1 MVIKS
6 WCRYFTGKFIRAW
19 PAITLHA
26 PDMNESGRQ
35 SPRCRRPITAAYPDM
50 NEKLWEK
57 KRKLEDAYDRVMSE
71 LEDYSGSAYGGVTE
85 TIFALFEQF
94 YRKVRMLALPVSG
107 FSLVI
112 GFLLLLLVRRDKL
125 LFRRIFLTF
134 IVGIPGFFLLFTWG
148 IGILLN

>member
-26 PDMNESGRQ
+26 
-35 SPRCRRPITAAYPDM
+35 PDM

-94 YRKVRMLALPVSG
+94 YRKVRMLALQQ
-107 FSLVI
+107 I
-112 GFLLLLLVRRDKL
+112 G
-125 LFRRIFLTF
+125 
-134 IVGIPGFFLLFTWG
+134 
-148 IGILLN
+148 

>member
-1 MVIKS
+1 
-6 WCRYFTGKFIRAW
+6 
-19 PAITLHA
+19 
-26 PDMNESGRQ
+26 
-35 SPRCRRPITAAYPDM
+35 M

-134 IVGIPGFFLLFTWG
+134 IVGIPGFCHR
-148 IGILLN
+148 

>member
-26 PDMNESGRQ
+26 
-35 SPRCRRPITAAYPDM
+35 PDM

-94 YRKVRMLALPVSG
+94 YRKVRML
-107 FSLVI
+107 
-112 GFLLLLLVRRDKL
+112 VRRDKL

-148 IGILLN
+148 IGMLLN

>member
-1 MVIKS
+1 MGPLMEGLRK
-6 WCRYFTGKFIRAW
+6 
-19 PAITLHA
+19 
-26 PDMNESGRQ
+26 
-35 SPRCRRPITAAYPDM
+35 RCLRCL
-50 NEKLWEK
+50 N
-57 KRKLEDAYDRVMSE
+57 
-71 LEDYSGSAYGGVTE
+71 
-85 TIFALFEQF
+85 IF
-94 YRKVRMLALPVSG
+94 KVRMLALPVSG

>member
-1 MVIKS
+1 M
-6 WCRYFTGKFIRAW
+6 GPLMA
-19 PAITLHA
+19 
-26 PDMNESGRQ
+26 
-35 SPRCRRPITAAYPDM
+35 
-50 NEKLWEK
+50 
-57 KRKLEDAYDRVMSE
+57 
-71 LEDYSGSAYGGVTE
+71 VTE
-85 TIFALFEQF
+85 TVFALFEQF

>member
-26 PDMNESGRQ
+26 PDMNE
-35 SPRCRRPITAAYPDM
+35 
-50 NEKLWEK
+50 KLWEK
-57 KRKLEDAYDRVMSE
+57 KRK

-148 IGILLN
+148 IGMLLN

>member
-26 PDMNESGRQ
+26 
-35 SPRCRRPITAAYPDM
+35 PDM

-112 GFLLLLLVRRDKL
+112 GFFASITGEEGQAVVSQD
-125 LFRRIFLTF
+125 
-134 IVGIPGFFLLFTWG
+134 FF
-148 IGILLN
+148 